1 MIAGHVLTKL
11 GGTDYFVFLLER
23 YVILLS
29 IPFVSFLITFLNLV
43 SREIIKEPKG
53 LNYLLNKVAGAIIM
67 SKQLSAKEH
76 TSRLRKNV

>member
-1 MIAGHVLTKL
+1 MTKL

-67 SKQLSAKEH
+67 SEQLSAKEH

>member
-1 MIAGHVLTKL
+1 MTKL
-11 GGTDYFVFLLER
+11 GGTDYFVF
-23 YVILLS
+23 LLS

-67 SKQLSAKEH
+67 SEQLSAKEH